1 MGYPTSQSLEGFK
14 WDVINEKWL
23 RSSYVVQR
31 VKNPALSLQQLGL
44 LLWHV
49 FDPWLGNFLMP

>member
-44 LLWHV
+44 LL
-49 FDPWLGNFLMP
+49 